1 MTEPTPDVIPRKARR
16 VLYAITVV
24 LQLALVAGIL
34 TPLGDDVSS
43 YVEDWVQFL
52 AALSALGS
60 GATALS
66 YSRPT

>member
-1 MTEPTPDVIPRKARR
+1 MTTDLIPRKARR
-16 VLYAITVV
+16 FLYGLTVV

-60 GATALS
+60 GGVALAH
-66 YSRPT
+66 SRPPVT